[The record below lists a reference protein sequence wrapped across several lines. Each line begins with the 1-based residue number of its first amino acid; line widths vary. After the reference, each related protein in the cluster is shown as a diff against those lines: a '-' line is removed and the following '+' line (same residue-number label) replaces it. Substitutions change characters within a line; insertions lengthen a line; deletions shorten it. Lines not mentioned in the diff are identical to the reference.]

1 MTANLVSYFQQVILW
16 MILFSLFMFG
26 IIIYLRIATNAVKN
40 WPSVPGKVTTSRVSY
55 KSSSDKT
62 DATPFITYVYDVDG
76 KTYKEGGI
84 SPGVLTLSDK
94 MDAEKVVARY
104 PRGSVV
110 TVYYNPK
117 NPSQAVLEKNS
128 QAQIGGMYG
137 ILIFGNL
144 LIPIVVL
151 LVKVVFKH

>member
-1 MTANLVSYFQQVILW
+1 MTTDLISYFQQAILW

-26 IIIYLRIATNAVKN
+26 IIIYLRIASNAVKN

-55 KSSSDKT
+55 ESSTDKT
-62 DATPFITYVYDVDG
+62 NATPFIAYTYDVDG
-76 KTYKEGGI
+76 KTYKEGSI
-84 SPGVLTLSDK
+84 SPSILTVSDK
-94 MDAEKVVARY
+94 INAEKVVARY

-110 TVYYNPK
+110 TVCYNPK